1 MTPHSQTPAQPTPRR
16 MTLRLSARLDAALR
30 ATAQAHG
37 LRVGEVIRC
46 GLAAEIARLD
56 SPRREPSR

>member
-1 MTPHSQTPAQPTPRR
+1 